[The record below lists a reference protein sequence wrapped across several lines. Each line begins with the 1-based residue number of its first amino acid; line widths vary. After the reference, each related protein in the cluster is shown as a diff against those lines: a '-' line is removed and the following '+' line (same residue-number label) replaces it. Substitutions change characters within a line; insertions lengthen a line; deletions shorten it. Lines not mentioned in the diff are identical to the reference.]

1 MVYGNKIAK
10 QVIDSIWKWIKEN
23 KIDSWFFLIAWPKN
37 IWKKTLIK
45 DLIKKIWV
53 EKQDLLF
60 LEDPGK
66 EDWKNYLIKVEEE
79 KNLLEVWWK
88 KYLIMWA
95 REIADYMSRTP
106 VWKYKIVFIEN
117 IERMNINAINAML
130 KNFEEPPKHT
140 FIFATSSNKNKL
152 LDTIISR
159 ATIINMFAL
168 SKDDFKTFLEEN
180 MIILDENKFN
190 VLYAVS
196 WWRIWLAKKLL
207 EENNDLLEKVEEF
220 IELEEKNKEKLYRF
234 KMMKE
239 FINDWKINLFL
250 DALTFYYT
258 HTNEFKKVQKL
269 IDIKVKNQA
278 NVNLENLIF
287 EYLIE

>member
-10 QVIDSIWKWIKEN
+10 QVIDIIWTWINEN
-23 KIDSWFFLIAWPKN
+23 QIDSWFFLIAWPKN

-53 EKQDLLF
+53 EQQDLLF

-66 EDWKNYLIKVEEE
+66 EDWKNYVIKVEEE
-79 KNLLEVWWK
+79 KKILEVWWK

-95 REIADYMSRTP
+95 REIADYISRTSA
-106 VWKYKIVFIEN
+106 WDYKVVFIET

-130 KNFEEPPKHT
+130 KNLEEPPKHT

-159 ATIINMFAL
+159 ATIINMFGL

-207 EENNDLLEKVEEF
+207 EENNDLLKKVEEF
-220 IELEEKNKEKLYRF
+220 IELEEKNKEKLHRF
-234 KMMKE
+234 KMLKE
-239 FINDWKINLFL
+239 LLNDWKINLFL
-250 DALTFYYT
+250 DVLTFYYT
-258 HTNEFKKVQKL
+258 HTNEFEKVQKL
-269 IDIKVKNQA
+269 IDIKIKNQA

-287 EYLIE
+287 EYLIG